1 MGMPNWTIIESTWR
15 QWKSQA
21 LIWWGRLSDA
31 EWDEINGNREK
42 LLELLQ
48 IRYGWNREEALQE
61 IESRFQEYISSL
73 L

>member
-1 MGMPNWTIIESTWR
+1 MPNWTIIESTWR

-21 LIWWGRLSDA
+21 LTWWERLSEA

-48 IRYGWNREEALQE
+48 IKYGWNREEALQE